1 MDRGK
6 RTVIV
11 LAVAL
16 LAALGASYAAYVGMQ
31 RVADRA
37 AASQVAPVVVAA
49 RPVPVGTELT
59 ADDVKVIDWP
69 TATLVEGAVQA
80 TDQAVGRAAVVAL
93 ATNEP
98 VTDVKLGARGSGAG
112 LSPAIP
118 PGMRAIS
125 IRVNEVVGVG
135 GFIVPGSRVD
145 VLVTMD
151 NGNDDAA
158 SFAHVV
164 VSNAQVLTAGSRAA
178 QEKAEKEGQPFEANV
193 VTLLVSPEDAEKV
206 ALAQNKGQVTL
217 TMRNPLDS
225 APSPTDSLK
234 LAELLG
240 RPAAPAVAPPAA
252 PRASRPRPRPEPVVA
267 TPVVAP
273 KVYTVETIR
282 GAKRTEETVK

>member
-37 AASQVAPVVVAA
+37 AASQFAPVVVAA

-93 ATNEP
+93 STNEP

-240 RPAAPAVAPPAA
+240 RPAAPIVAPPAA

>member
-16 LAALGASYAAYVGMQ
+16 LAALGARYAAYVGMQ